1 MAGRIRS
8 LRPEILSD
16 AHNAQLSDGAF
27 RLLTGAKMLA
37 DDAGRAPASAAYLGG
52 AVFWGKPRQE
62 VEVERLLQELV
73 ASRQVALY
81 EVDGVRYLEIVGWQD
96 RAHVNHQRIEKPS
109 PGRFP
114 ARPEDSANVP
124 GILPESSAMSP
135 GGIGIRERE
144 EEEELEEE
152 GSADA
157 PASHERATD
166 RRELRALELAS
177 AAIEAINGH
186 AGTKYEADSAETLRN
201 ARALVKAKVTPDDVR
216 AVVAAKWADWGAD
229 DRMRPHFKP
238 STLLR
243 LSKFQRYLEDLAAG
257 APRRPPIASGGA
269 PPAMNF
275 DDELRV
281 LRGGARV
288 EGT

>member
-1 MAGRIRS
+1 
-8 LRPEILSD
+8 
-16 AHNAQLSDGAF
+16 
-27 RLLTGAKMLA
+27 MLA

-109 PGRFP
+109 PARFP
-114 ARPEDSANVP
+114 ARQEDSTNVP
-124 GILPESSAMSP
+124 GIIPESSATNP

-166 RRELRALELAS
+166 PRELRALELAS
-177 AAIEAINGH
+177 AAVEAINGL
-186 AGTKYEADSAETLRN
+186 AATKYAADSAETLRN
-201 ARALVKAKVTPDDVR
+201 ARALAKAKVTPDDVR
-216 AVVAAKWADWGAD
+216 AVVASKWRDWGGD
-229 DRMRPHFKP
+229 DKMRPHFKP

-243 LSKFQRYLEDLAAG
+243 PSNFQRYREDLAAG
-257 APRRPPIASGGA
+257 AQRRPAIAAGGV
-269 PPAMNF
+269 PPATDF
-275 DDELRV
+275 GTGLRV
-281 LRGGARV
+281 GGHREESGLEAALRIARG
-288 EGT
+288 ES